1 MSKEDLAWS
10 QFEKVVKG
18 YIPSQQDII
27 EAKWA
32 AMAQQ
37 SALKTRLLQKQ
48 HNLKARMRAL

>member
-10 QFEKVVKG
+10 QFKKVVKG
-18 YIPSQQDII
+18 YIPSQQAII
-27 EAKWA
+27 DAKWA

-37 SALKTRLLQKQ
+37 SSIKTRLLQKQ

>member
-10 QFEKVVKG
+10 QFKKVVKG
-18 YIPSQQDII
+18 YIPSQQAII
-27 EAKWA
+27 DAKWA

-37 SALKTRLLQKQ
+37 SAIKTRLLQKQ